1 MVAVS
6 IFAVLASMSLGAYE
20 QITSRANFSSVL
32 ANLVTNVRLTR
43 SEAAGRGVATAF
55 IIDTRN
61 NRWWGVEA
69 PTGWSLAAFDPNSPG
84 RLIVSDTFP
93 TGSGKTVF
101 GPSTGYAAALP
112 APFGTVP
119 VVTSQSPTYPYC
131 SFCDSMTGMGAIV
144 FQPNGAASFLGSLPA
159 RPALGQ
165 QFTIQSAADGR
176 IVLFAVI
183 ARTGIVE
190 VFDK

>member
-1 MVAVS
+1 
-6 IFAVLASMSLGAYE
+6 
-20 QITSRANFSSVL
+20 
-32 ANLVTNVRLTR
+32 
-43 SEAAGRGVATAF
+43 
-55 IIDTRN
+55 
-61 NRWWGVEA
+61 
-69 PTGWSLAAFDPNSPG
+69 
-84 RLIVSDTFP
+84 
-93 TGSGKTVF
+93 
-101 GPSTGYAAALP
+101 
-112 APFGTVP
+112 
-119 VVTSQSPTYPYC
+119 
-131 SFCDSMTGMGAIV
+131 MTGMGAIV